1 MYVTN
6 IPTWGKKTSSPAFST
21 FHPQH
26 MNTLFN
32 NEITLIGLEKR
43 LYLGTQRVNSKVD
56 QLSASS
62 CWGGGG
68 KMLVMLPLGGFFS
81 PSLMWTP
88 RAPKIPTMKTTTL
101 YSQGGLRK

>member
-62 CWGGGG
+62 CWGWGRQDAGN
-68 KMLVMLPLGGFFS
+68 
-81 PSLMWTP
+81 
-88 RAPKIPTMKTTTL
+88 APTGWIFLSFPDVDP
-101 YSQGGLRK
+101 QGT